1 MDPETALELVKQ
13 GATLLLLDV
22 PQYTLVGIDTQVLE
36 IFSVQLNFEIYA
48 IVTDCDKLQMF
59 TVGPAFKG
67 IKMIP
72 PGPHFVYYSSSSKDG
87 KQFSPIVGFFVD
99 AAPSEVGFLFI

>member
-1 MDPETALELVKQ
+1 M
-13 GATLLLLDV
+13 
-22 PQYTLVGIDTQVLE
+22 
-36 IFSVQLNFEIYA
+36 
-48 IVTDCDKLQMF
+48 TDSDKLQMF

-99 AAPSEVGFLFI
+99 ADPSEVGFLFI

>member
-1 MDPETALELVKQ
+1 MDPETALEYVKQ

-22 PQYTLVGIDTQVLE
+22 PQYTLVGIDTQL
-36 IFSVQLNFEIYA
+36 
-48 IVTDCDKLQMF
+48 F

-72 PGPHFVYYSSSSKDG
+72 PGPHFVFYSSSSR
-87 KQFSPIVGFFVD
+87 FVCVVI
-99 AAPSEVGFLFI
+99 SQGNLKLLITEFNFTGLFASITLNCMKFV